1 LFEVVNRRFLAGG
14 ENFGSTAMHWNT
26 SVLQGNPFVAL
37 RRDFER
43 KLGLESHGHA
53 EMSVTEYSDRWVVSV
68 DVPGVKESD
77 LDITFEDGM
86 LVIAGERNLTLSDD
100 AKEIFSDRQS
110 GKFRRVLKIREGIDR
125 NAIDAELKEGVLTL
139 TLKRLPEATPTKI
152 SVRSAAHS

>member
-1 LFEVVNRRFLAGG
+1 
-14 ENFGSTAMHWNT
+14 MHWNT

-53 EMSVTEYSDRWVVSV
+53 EMSVVEYSDRWVVSV
-68 DVPGVKESD
+68 DVPGVKESE

-86 LVIAGERNLTLSDD
+86 LVIAGERNLSVPED
-100 AKEIFSDRQS
+100 AKEIYSDRQS

-125 NAIDAELKEGVLTL
+125 TAIDAELKEGVLTL
-139 TLKRLPEATPTKI
+139 TLKRLPEATPTRI
-152 SVRSAAHS
+152 SVRSASNS

>member
-1 LFEVVNRRFLAGG
+1 
-14 ENFGSTAMHWNT
+14 MHWNT